1 MSSAGQ
7 SAIPFF
13 SFQVGR
19 KALHDQEQ
27 RDILDALQQV
37 DDAHELN
44 DEEHHTRNLS
54 DLSGYAR
61 LAGTI

>member
-7 SAIPFF
+7 SAIPFS

-19 KALHDQEQ
+19 KALHQEQ
-27 RDILDALQQV
+27 REMIDALQQV
-37 DDAHELN
+37 DAAHELN
-44 DEEHHTRNLS
+44 DEDHTRNLN

-61 LAGTI
+61 LAGTIW